1 MVRTLIAALGFG
13 LIGSCFGTPMV
24 VDDDDSAASVDDD
37 DVTEDDDDAVLDDD
51 DVAPDDDDVAPDD
64 DDVAA
69 PDADGD
75 GLPDAFEQQIGTDP
89 AAADTDGDGHSDGAE
104 HLAYFFALDATDWP
118 YAGGY
123 PRGPLPDSIDGEGW
137 DEGQVSQDWAG
148 VDQHGEALML
158 HRFYGLT
165 VVVVVLGEWT
175 EPLQPVT
182 AELQS
187 HYEASAADGLV
198 VIALL
203 IDGLDPLDGQ
213 PDVARFVAEH
223 GVTFP
228 VLADGARALADHYL
242 PESGMVLPTWTIL
255 DRDLRVVDREGAGMP
270 PWSQVDGLLAE
281 PPPVVDWPLP

>member
-1 MVRTLIAALGFG
+1 MIRTLIAALGLG
-13 LIGSCFGTPMV
+13 LVGSCFGASVTADDDDSASTDDDDVV
-24 VDDDDSAASVDDD
+24 VDDDDV
-37 DVTEDDDDAVLDDD
+37 VEDDD

-64 DDVAA
+64 DDDAA
-69 PDADGD
+69 PDADSD

-89 AAADTDGDGHSDGAE
+89 ADPDSDGDGHTDGAE
-104 HLAYFFALDATDWP
+104 HLAWFFALDATDWP

-123 PRGPLPDSIDGEGW
+123 PRGPLPDVVAGEGW

-148 VDQHGEALML
+148 VDQHGEVLML
-158 HRFYGLT
+158 QRFYGLA

-175 EPLQPVT
+175 EPLQPVA
-182 AELQS
+182 AELQA
-187 HYEASAADGLV
+187 HYEASAANGLV

-213 PDVARFVAEH
+213 PDVARFVAAH

-242 PESGMVLPTWTIL
+242 PDSGMVLPTWTLL

-270 PWSQVDGLLAE
+270 PWSQVDELLAA
-281 PPPVVDWPLP
+281 PPPAVDWPLP